1 MEGDASVNKNGIAFW
16 KASGS
21 GNDFIIIDNRDLS
34 LNVGELP
41 AFARSVCRRKVSVG
55 ADGLLLVE
63 PSSAADFRWRF
74 FNADGSAA
82 AMCGNAARCVA
93 RFAFENGIAG
103 QTLSFET
110 QAGIIRAEVAG
121 DVAKVR
127 LTDPSSLKQDIRVHL
142 SGGECGLDCIDTGVP
157 HAVCF
162 VASAEACDVTATG
175 REIRRHEVFQPE
187 GANANFALVINRHK
201 MRVRTYE
208 RGVEDETLACG
219 TGVVASV
226 LAAAGRRFVDSPVDV
241 IVQSGET
248 LRVYFTRRDGAFS
261 EIYLEGKVKIVY
273 QGTLFEDA
281 YR

>member
-1 MEGDASVNKNGIAFW
+1 MNDNGVVFW

-34 LNVGELP
+34 LNMKDLP
-41 AFARSVCRRKVSVG
+41 DFARRVCQRKMSVG
-55 ADGLLLVE
+55 ADGLLLIE
-63 PSSAADFRWRF
+63 PSATADFRWQF
-74 FNADGSAA
+74 FNSDGSTA

-103 QTLSFET
+103 QSMSFET
-110 QAGIIRAEVAG
+110 QAGIVRAEVAR

-127 LTDPSSLKQDIRVHL
+127 LTDPSFLKQDIQVHL

-162 VASAEACDVTATG
+162 VASAEACDVKATG
-175 REIRRHEVFQPE
+175 REIRQHVVFQPE

-241 IVQSGET
+241 TVQSGET
-248 LRVYFTRRDGAFS
+248 LRVYFTRQDGAFS